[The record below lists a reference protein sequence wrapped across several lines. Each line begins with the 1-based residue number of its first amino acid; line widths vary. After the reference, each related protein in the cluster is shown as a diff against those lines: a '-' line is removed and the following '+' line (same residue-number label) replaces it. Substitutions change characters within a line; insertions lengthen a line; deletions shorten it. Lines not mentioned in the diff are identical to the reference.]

1 MRRLPPLRAVQAFEA
16 TARLGSVKAAAAELG
31 VTASAISHQIRGLE
45 ETLRVR
51 LLHRAGRGVAI
62 SDAGYTYLQR
72 LGRVFDRIEEASRHV
87 SSGGASDVLTVHCPP
102 SFAPAWLVPRLPDFL
117 RRHPDIDVR
126 LRATPAPPDFVHGD
140 TDVEI
145 RFGLGDWPG
154 MAVHPIARDTIT
166 PMLPPTLARR
176 LDRRAEP
183 AALAAMPLIHSERQ
197 IITWSQ
203 WFAAHGV
210 PPPRGL
216 RGLRCDRAYVA
227 LQGATLGL
235 GVALESTVFAAR
247 HLADGRL
254 VAPFLA
260 ADAGHEPR
268 GHHLVFPLAHAA
280 VPKVALFAAW
290 IEAVRDRQ

>member
-45 ETLRVR
+45 ETLGVR

-72 LGRVFDRIEEASRHV
+72 LGRMFDRIEEAWRHV
-87 SSGGASDVLTVHCPP
+87 SSGGASDALTVHCPP

-145 RFGLGDWPG
+145 RFGFDDWPG

-166 PMLPPTLARR
+166 PMLPATLSDR
-176 LDRRAEP
+176 LGEPPSP
-183 AALAAMPLIHSERQ
+183 AAVASLPLIHSERQ
-197 IITWSQ
+197 IITWLQ

-210 PPPRGL
+210 SAPRVL
-216 RGLRCDRAYVA
+216 RGLRCDRASVA
-227 LQGATLGL
+227 LQAATLGL
-235 GVALESTVFAAR
+235 GVALESTVFALR
-247 HLADGRL
+247 HLGDGRL
-254 VAPFLA
+254 VAPFLPPMPDA
-260 ADAGHEPR
+260 SCADIPSSIRSRRLRCRRSPSSPAGSR
-268 GHHLVFPLAHAA
+268 
-280 VPKVALFAAW
+280 
-290 IEAVRDRQ
+290 